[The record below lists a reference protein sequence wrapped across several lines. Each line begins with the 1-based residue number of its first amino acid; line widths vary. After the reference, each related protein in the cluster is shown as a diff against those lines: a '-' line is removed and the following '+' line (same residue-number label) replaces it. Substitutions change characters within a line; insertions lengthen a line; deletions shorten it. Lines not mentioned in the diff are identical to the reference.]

1 MGAPLLAVLVA
12 SVLLAAL
19 ARRYDVSA
27 PLGLVVAGLAVG
39 LIPGVPA
46 IEMQPQLVM
55 FVVLPPLLWSAGL
68 ESSYLALRKN
78 VRPIG
83 LLAVGLPRS
92 ETVPYIAASLT
103 IHVGYYIALAGAYQ
117 HGEFGVTYPIMRGFA
132 PMLVALGSLPFLG
145 EAPSAAAWAGIAGV
159 TVGVGLVGLS
169 HPGEALHHGKAMV
182 TSNAGMF
189 GTLPDGVTTRVPAGN
204 AAALAQA
211 LLPLIESAAIR
222 QAAGARA
229 RAFGDIMGN
238 WKDMALAT
246 MDIYRQVLRA

>member
-83 LLAVGLPRS
+83 LLAVGLPLATTLVVGFVAFH
-92 ETVPYIAASLT
+92 TVPELT
-103 IHVGYYIALAGAYQ
+103 V
-117 HGEFGVTYPIMRGFA
+117 
-132 PMLVALGSLPFLG
+132 
-145 EAPSAAAWAGIAGV
+145 
-159 TVGVGLVGLS
+159 
-169 HPGEALHHGKAMV
+169 
-182 TSNAGMF
+182 
-189 GTLPDGVTTRVPAGN
+189 
-204 AAALAQA
+204 AAALT
-211 LLPLIESAAIR
+211 LGPSSR
-222 QAAGARA
+222 RPTRCPPRPSAGASDCPA
-229 RAFGDIMGN
+229 RS
-238 WKDMALAT
+238 
-246 MDIYRQVLRA
+246 